1 MYFCFSHT
9 HLRFALTWT
18 SSISRRR
25 SSTVHTVHTV
35 HTVQYSTY
43 STVHT
48 IQYIQYSTV
57 QYSTKT
63 LQEIEGEG
71 ARRDRSLKIGIFC
84 T

>member
-35 HTVQYSTY
+35 QYSTY

-48 IQYIQYSTV
+48 IQYSTV

>member
-35 HTVQYSTY
+35 HTVQYIQY
-43 STVHT
+43 STVH
-48 IQYIQYSTV
+48 TV